1 MSVPISADCIGK
13 RNYSGF
19 GIVFLE
25 SRDRIQLSKNKGVKG
40 MKEERKK
47 LNMMKQY
54 RKGKLWWSAVCLTIL
69 AALSTP
75 YTTGTY
81 SVFFWLIESKRLEL
95 LLPFVGLYVVGHFV
109 LAGIDKARVN
119 ATNRY
124 QAKVLTEIK
133 LSCVKDAIAGGKDS
147 AEVISFLDNDLKL
160 VMDQYFGNIFQLVTR
175 VSIVVFTLCLT
186 MTSNWIFALVYL
198 VLGMLPMKLT
208 GYLAGKIGQKTSQY
222 TDSVM
227 QTTSLVKDLVRN
239 KETLRN
245 YNRIGAAMQR
255 MEEQIFQSE
264 TSLAERNNQ
273 MAYTNVF
280 MNMVYTVVNILPI
293 AIGIYMG
300 MKGYLSVSA
309 FVAVQYSSGWIVGS
323 LGALAG
329 LISGIKSTR
338 PICDKVLA
346 FGDWIPEDAEK
357 CEDVQSVE
365 FENVDFAYTSEKQVL
380 KKLSFQVK
388 PGSKFL
394 IQGVSGSGK
403 SSILKLICG
412 VLKPN
417 KGKVLLNGKE
427 ELSGR
432 KIGFVS
438 QRPAIFADTL
448 RYNLTLGAYFPET
461 KIHDAVVQAGLSE
474 FVAEKGLDYML
485 EDEGSNLS
493 GGQRQRVE
501 IARALLYDCSLLLV
515 DEGTSALDED
525 TAAKIHETIMNLDKT
540 VIEVA
545 HYIPEKVKSQF
556 DMVLK
561 LG

>member
-1 MSVPISADCIGK
+1 
-13 RNYSGF
+13 
-19 GIVFLE
+19 
-25 SRDRIQLSKNKGVKG
+25 
-40 MKEERKK
+40 MKEERRKI
-47 LNMMKQY
+47 NMMKQY
-54 RKGKLWWSAVCLTIL
+54 QKGKLWWSAVCLTIL

-81 SVFFWLIESKRLEL
+81 SAFFWLIESKHLEL
-95 LLPFVGLYVVGHFV
+95 LLPFVGLYIVGHFV

-119 ATNRY
+119 ATNHY

-133 LSCVKDAIAGGKDS
+133 LSCVKDAIKGGKDS

-160 VMDQYFGNIFQLVTR
+160 LMDQYFGNIFQLVTR

-198 VLGMLPMKLT
+198 VLGMLPLKLT
-208 GYLAGKIGQKTSQY
+208 GYLAGKIGQKTSKY

-245 YNRIGAAMQR
+245 YNRIGAAMRR

-273 MAYTNVF
+273 MAYTNVL

-300 MKGYLSVSA
+300 MKGYLSVSE

-346 FGDWIPEDAEK
+346 FEDWTPEDIEK

-380 KKLSFQVK
+380 NKLSFQVK
-388 PGSKFL
+388 PGTKFL

-412 VLKPN
+412 TLKPN
-417 KGKVLLNGKE
+417 KGKILLNGKE

-438 QRPAIFADTL
+438 QNPALFADTL
-448 RYNLTLGAYFPET
+448 RYNLTLGENLSET
-461 KIHDAVVQAGLSE
+461 KLHDAVVRAGLSE

-493 GGQRQRVE
+493 GGQKQRVE
-501 IARALLYDCSLLLV
+501 LARALLYDCSLLLV
-515 DEGTSALDED
+515 DEGTSALDEE
-525 TAAKIHETIMNLDKT
+525 TAAKVHETIMNLDKT

>member
-1 MSVPISADCIGK
+1 
-13 RNYSGF
+13 
-19 GIVFLE
+19 
-25 SRDRIQLSKNKGVKG
+25 
-40 MKEERKK
+40 
-47 LNMMKQY
+47 MKQY
-54 RKGKLWWSAVCLTIL
+54 RKGKLWWSAVFLTIL

-81 SVFFWLIESKRLEL
+81 SVFFWLIESKRLKL
-95 LLPFVGLYVVGHFV
+95 LLPFVGLYIVGHFV

-133 LSCVKDAIAGGKDS
+133 LACVKDAIAGGKDS

-160 VMDQYFGNIFQLVTR
+160 VIDQYFGNIFQLMTR

-186 MTSNWIFALVYL
+186 MTSNWIFALIYL

-239 KETLRN
+239 KETLIN
-245 YNRIGAAMQR
+245 YNQIGVAMQR
-255 MEEQIFQSE
+255 MKDQIFHSE

-338 PICDKVLA
+338 SICDKVAA
-346 FGDWIPEDAEK
+346 FVDWVPEDAEK
-357 CEDVQSVE
+357 FEDVQSVE
-365 FENVDFAYTSEKQVL
+365 FEDVDFAYTPERQIL
-380 KKLSFQVK
+380 KKLSFQAK
-388 PGSKFL
+388 SGSKLL
-394 IQGVSGSGK
+394 IQGASGSGK
-403 SSILKLICG
+403 STILKLISG
-412 VLKPN
+412 ELKPN

-427 ELSGR
+427 LSGR

-438 QRPAIFADTL
+438 QSPAMFADTL
-448 RYNLTLGAYFPET
+448 HYNLTLGADFPEA
-461 KIHDAVVQAGLSE
+461 KIHDAVAQAGLSE

-501 IARALLYDCSLLLV
+501 IARALLYDCSVLLV

-525 TAAKIHETIMNLDKT
+525 TAAKVHETIMNLDKT

-556 DMVLK
+556 NMVLK

>member
-1 MSVPISADCIGK
+1 
-13 RNYSGF
+13 
-19 GIVFLE
+19 
-25 SRDRIQLSKNKGVKG
+25 
-40 MKEERKK
+40 MKEEKK
-47 LNMMKQY
+47 KSNTMKQY
-54 RKGKLWWSAVCLTIL
+54 RKGKLWWSAVFLTIL

-81 SVFFWLIESKRLEL
+81 SAFFWLIESKRLEL
-95 LLPFVGLYVVGHFV
+95 LLPFVGLYVAGHFI
-109 LAGIDKARVN
+109 LSGIDKARVN
-119 ATNRY
+119 ATNSY

-133 LSCVKDAIAGGKDS
+133 LNCVKDAIAGGKD
-147 AEVISFLDNDLKL
+147 AATVISFLDNDLKL

-186 MTSNWIFALVYL
+186 MTSNWIFALIYL

-227 QTTSLVKDLVRN
+227 QTTGLVKDLVRN
-239 KETLRN
+239 KETLIN
-245 YNRIGAAMQR
+245 YNRMGIAMQR
-255 MEEQIFQSE
+255 MKDRIFHSE

-300 MKGYLSVSA
+300 MKGYLSVAA

-338 PICDKVLA
+338 PICDKVIA
-346 FGDWIPEDAEK
+346 FADWTPEDAEE
-357 CEDVQSVE
+357 CEDVQSVA
-365 FENVDFAYTSEKQVL
+365 FENVDFAYTPEKQIL
-380 KKLSFQVK
+380 KKMSFQAMYGDK
-388 PGSKFL
+388 LL
-394 IQGVSGSGK
+394 IQGASGSGK
-403 SSILKLICG
+403 SSILKLISG
-412 VLKPN
+412 ELKPN

-427 ELSGR
+427 LSGR

-438 QRPAIFADTL
+438 QSPAMFADTL
-448 RYNLTLGAYFPET
+448 RYNLTLGADFPET

-501 IARALLYDCSLLLV
+501 LARALLYDCSLLLV

-525 TAAKIHETIMNLDKT
+525 TAAKVHETIMNLDKT

-545 HYIPEKVKSQF
+545 HYIPEKIKNQF